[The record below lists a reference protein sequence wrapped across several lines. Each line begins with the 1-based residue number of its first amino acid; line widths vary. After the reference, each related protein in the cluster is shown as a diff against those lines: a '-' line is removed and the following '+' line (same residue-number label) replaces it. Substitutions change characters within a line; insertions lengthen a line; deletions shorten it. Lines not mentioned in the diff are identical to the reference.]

1 MYNYQN
7 EISKNDG
14 WIAKPLGR
22 KGDLNSWVERM
33 EAACPN
39 PRKGQVVWLNNDK
52 NSIGYKVLA
61 FKKNGDVI
69 WQRGQ
74 VIWH

>member
-14 WIAKPLGR
+14 WVAKPLGR
-22 KGDLNSWVERM
+22 KGDLNSWVEKM
-33 EAACPN
+33 ETACPE
-39 PRKGQVVWLNNDK
+39 PELGQVVWLNNNK
-52 NSIGYKVLA
+52 NSVGYKVLG
-61 FKKNGDVI
+61 FKRNGDVI

>member
-7 EISKNDG
+7 EISKNDA

-39 PRKGQVVWLNNDK
+39 PELGQVVWLDGYSAITAYK
-52 NSIGYKVLA
+52 AIG
-61 FKKNGDVI
+61 FKRNGDVI

-74 VIWH
+74 VVKH